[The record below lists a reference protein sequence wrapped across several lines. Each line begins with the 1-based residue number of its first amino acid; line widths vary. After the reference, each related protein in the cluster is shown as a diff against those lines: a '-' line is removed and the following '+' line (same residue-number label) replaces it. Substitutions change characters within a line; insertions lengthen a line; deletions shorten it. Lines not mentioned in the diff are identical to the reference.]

1 MNTRPGDLR
10 STREGLGRARSAR
23 VLLSLKRLA
32 LVDDVTKLLLPLKW
46 VSVAV
51 TTAIN
56 APCAAISWKYLSPT
70 NRSIAVT
77 CQSSDF
83 NTATSPAEDFS
94 RIIVT

>member
-46 VSVAV
+46 VSGGRDDSNQRTVG
-51 TTAIN
+51 
-56 APCAAISWKYLSPT
+56 C
-70 NRSIAVT
+70 
-77 CQSSDF
+77 D
-83 NTATSPAEDFS
+83 
-94 RIIVT
+94 IVEVSFANEQIDCRHMPVERLQHCN